1 VTLGGVLLGIYNFE
15 IIFVPPK
22 VPLTG
27 EWLHGVLHDLID
39 FFRHRRGRCEL
50 RSSNSSA
57 TSWIFLDCGI
67 AARWFGPQV
76 FDAPYRILWEHGVRT
91 VANHTGKFYPPDKY
105 LKGPGWEMRRVYAHE
120 LNNVVSFV

>member
-1 VTLGGVLLGIYNFE
+1 MTLGGVLLGIYNFE
-15 IIFVPPK
+15 IIFLPPEG
-22 VPLTG
+22 PLTG
-27 EWLHGVLHDLID
+27 NWLHGVLQDLID
-39 FFRHRRGRCEL
+39 FFQRHRGRCEL

-76 FDAPYRILWEHGVRT
+76 FDAPYRILYEHGVRT

-105 LKGPGWEMRRVYAHE
+105 LQGPGWKMRRVPAHA
-120 LNNVVSFV
+120 LGR